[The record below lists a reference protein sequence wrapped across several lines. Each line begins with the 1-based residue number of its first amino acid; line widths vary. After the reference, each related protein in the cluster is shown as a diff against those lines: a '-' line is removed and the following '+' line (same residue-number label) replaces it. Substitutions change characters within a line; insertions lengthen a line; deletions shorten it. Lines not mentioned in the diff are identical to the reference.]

1 MKNIIQLALGILFLL
16 ICSVEIA
23 HAQIEPQYNL
33 YRLNPQVYNPMTAGS
48 RGDTSE
54 VFVMYRQQSF
64 IRLKIACL
72 NLTQLKAFKS

>member
-1 MKNIIQLALGILFLL
+1 MKNITQLALGILFLL

-54 VFVMYRQQSF
+54 VFVMYRQQWLG
-64 IRLKIACL
+64 IQGAPQ
-72 NLTQLKAFKS
+72 T